1 MGRGKN
7 LSEAMKAEI
16 IRMSR
21 EGKTGSDIGRVLGI
35 SRGTVSAFLTRHHQ
49 AAERVCEFCGKTI
62 KDGEA
67 LYCPYCGKKILTDK
81 DRLDKHIQDIS
92 IAVCEM
98 PTSQRERI
106 LGDVAE
112 IRKLLKKMGV
122 GE

>member
-49 AAERVCEFCGKTI
+49 AVERVCEFCGKPI

-67 LYCPYCGKKILTDK
+67 LYCPYCGKKILSDA
-81 DRLDKHIQDIS
+81 DRIEGCLREINR
-92 IAVCEM
+92 AVCDI
-98 PTSQRERI
+98 PTAQRERVLAAPAKI
-106 LGDVAE
+106 GQIVK
-112 IRKLLKKMGV
+112 RMGV
-122 GE
+122 